1 MEISVQSGELI
12 EALSERI
19 ASLTVELETTRL
31 ALRQAQEAIVGLEQQ
46 VLSLRAEQQAATPV
60 ADPQLDAL
68 LLPVS
73 DTHPIL

>member
-19 ASLTVELETTRL
+19 ASMTVELETTRL

-46 VLSLRAEQQAATPV
+46 AMAVRVQQGAPVGPPLVDAEGHPVL
-60 ADPQLDAL
+60 
-68 LLPVS
+68 
-73 DTHPIL
+73 

>member
-19 ASLTVELETTRL
+19 ASMTVELETTRL
-31 ALRQAQEAIVGLEQQ
+31 ALRQAQDAIVNLEQQ
-46 VLSLRAEQQAATPV
+46 VITLATPV
-60 ADPQLDAL
+60 VETIPT
-68 LLPVS
+68 S

>member
-31 ALRQAQEAIVGLEQQ
+31 ALRQAQDAIVSLEQQ
-46 VLSLRAEQQAATPV
+46 VTAFHAIHAPAPQPSGEQ
-60 ADPQLDAL
+60 
-68 LLPVS
+68 
-73 DTHPIL
+73 HPIL